1 MSEIPTERFYRQG
14 MGEERFNSFVINY
27 QQSDIWCAVSR
38 KTETEGVDS
47 YALAELKKLRHIL
60 DNYIKKRN
68 DFLSSHQPIKYDSA
82 APAIIKKMLSASQQA
97 GTGPMASV
105 AGAFSEHIGNKISD
119 KFNPKELILENGG
132 DNYIIIEKT
141 LISSIYAGNSPLSE
155 KIGLK
160 IEPEFSP
167 LGVCTSAGTFG
178 SSKSYGQADAVV
190 IASKNTLLADAY
202 ATALAN
208 KIDTKQDVEKIAE
221 LAKNVEQILA
231 CIIIKDDKMAVNGKL
246 EVEIL

>member
-14 MGEERFNSFVINY
+14 MGEERFNSFVITY
-27 QQSDIWCAVSR
+27 KQSDIWCAVS
-38 KTETEGVDS
+38 KEAAAEGIEPFAV
-47 YALAELKKLRHIL
+47 EEMKKLRHLL
-60 DNYIKKRN
+60 DNYIKSR
-68 DFLSSHQPIKYDSA
+68 DEFLSSHQPIKFDPA
-82 APAIIKKMLSASQQA
+82 APAIIKKMLSASQRA

-105 AGAFSEHIGNKISD
+105 AGAFSQYIGKKISD
-119 KFNPKELILENGG
+119 KFHPRELILENGG
-132 DNYIIIEKT
+132 DNYIIIEKSLT
-141 LISSIYAGNSPLSE
+141 SSIYAGNSPLSG

-160 IEPEFSP
+160 IDPKFAP

-208 KIDTKQDVEKIAE
+208 KIKTKQDVEKIAS
-221 LAKNVEQILA
+221 LAEKIDPILA
-231 CIIIKDDKMAVNGKL
+231 CIIIKDDKMAVNGKM